1 MKTEPVAGVQPALM
15 KWARQ
20 SLGMSVEDVAARL
33 KRSIDEVEA
42 WESGVDAP
50 TYPQLEKLAYDIYKR
65 PLAVFFLPSPPEEA
79 APEHE
84 FRSLPYADLQSLF
97 PDTHLRIRRAHA
109 YQLALKELFDNHNPA
124 EELIWRHVILK
135 LDVPISAQAH
145 AVRAALGIS
154 LDTQIEWKD
163 DDSAL
168 KQWRQAIE
176 NAGVFVFKDT
186 FKQEEISGFCL
197 QEREFPLIYLNNS
210 TTKTRQ
216 IFSLLHELAHLLL
229 KKNGLSKFDKSYMEQ
244 LPPAEK
250 QIEQFCNAIAAEILI
265 PSADFEQ
272 QGRALPH
279 DLDRVDEQLFAL
291 LAKRYGV
298 SREAILRR
306 FSDQNRVSQAR
317 YEQLVKQWNGQQK
330 KSSGGGDWFLTQ
342 GAYISKRFMQEV
354 FGRYYR
360 QQISVE
366 QASDLLG
373 IKAKNFAGLEERV
386 LKGAAA

>member
-1 MKTEPVAGVQPALM
+1 MKTEAVAGVQPALM

-33 KRSIDEVEA
+33 KRPIDEVNA
-42 WESGVDAP
+42 WEAGSSAP

-65 PLAVFFLPSPPEEA
+65 PLAVFFLPFPPEEA
-79 APEHE
+79 APERE
-84 FRSLPYADLQSLF
+84 FRSLPAADLQTLL

-109 YQLALKELFDNHNPA
+109 YQLALKELFDNRNPV

-135 LDVPISAQAH
+135 LDAPVSAQAQ
-145 AVRAALGIS
+145 AIRDALSIS
-154 LDTQIEWKD
+154 VDTQIGWKD
-163 DDSAL
+163 EDSAL

-176 NAGVFVFKDT
+176 NAGVFVFKDS
-186 FKQEEISGFCL
+186 FKQKEISGFCL
-197 QEREFPLIYLNNS
+197 QDREFPLIYLNNS

-229 KKNGLSKFDKSYMEQ
+229 KKNGISKFDKSYLEQ
-244 LPPAEK
+244 LPPSEK
-250 QIEQFCNAIAAEILI
+250 RIEQFCNAIAAEVLV

-272 QGRALPH
+272 QTQGWSH
-279 DLDRVDEQLFAL
+279 NLDKVEEHYFAG

-298 SREAILRR
+298 SREAVLRR
-306 FSDQNRVSQAR
+306 FLDQNRVSQHR
-317 YEQLVKQWNGQQK
+317 YEQLAKQWSSQQK
-330 KSSGGGDWFLTQ
+330 KGSGGDWFSTQ

-354 FGRYYR
+354 FSRHYR
-360 QQISVE
+360 QQISME

-373 IKAKNFAGLEERV
+373 IKPKNFAGLEQLV